1 MKKKIHEL
9 EEKSIAPKPW
19 TLSGEITAKDR
30 PKESLLEV
38 ALDYDNPSKLPPVI
52 TEETTQTLEEI
63 IKKRIFEE
71 SWDDPIR
78 KVEIKTSFK
87 PKIELNYEKSKKSL
101 SEIHEDDYM
110 KKKHKGLLKQMY

>member
-71 SWDDPIR
+71 SLDDPIR
-78 KVEIKTSFK
+78 KVEIKNF
-87 PKIELNYEKSKKSL
+87 I
-101 SEIHEDDYM
+101 
-110 KKKHKGLLKQMY
+110 